1 MSLMLDYTLSD
12 TLKQVAHISQAI
24 AKENGHT
31 CYSAPHLL
39 KALLHKDIG
48 LLSFIE
54 GMGQDGYYVE
64 EWAEVRIESLP
75 KTTKIPANLLGDIA
89 VETVFYEADH
99 IKLKLGL
106 DQVNEH
112 CLLIA
117 LSTPGVGFSYDQL
130 KTFPLTPNEIINYLE
145 NIDGQIPQLADDQN
159 TAVKSANG
167 KSVKVGSTLLKY
179 CIDKTALAR
188 NEAIENISGRDS
200 EIKMITE
207 ILGRRS
213 KPNVLIIGDPG
224 VGKTVLMNGFSYAT
238 IGENI
243 PSHLKDARVFE
254 LDFINLVSGAG
265 YKGEIED
272 RFQKVFNEIKQFDKP
287 ILLIDEL
294 KNLTDKSAGNQGLA
308 NILKSELSKGELT
321 IIATATNDAFR
332 KHIEI
337 DEGLS
342 RQFEVVRLVEPSEMA
357 THRMIKNSVSH
368 YAEHHE
374 LAIDSETITEAI
386 RLAKRYNKERSLPDS
401 AIDLID
407 RTMSAAKFMVE
418 TSLPEIDALMNLL
431 EELKKENGESHQII
445 AEQNWLHTQMQNK
458 LSYLLFTELGEED
471 HFKNIDDPAEGFLV
485 LHRILS
491 HLKTIAAKE
500 KTSINKHD
508 ITATIA
514 NKTGIPTG
522 KLQADEKER
531 LLNMEAELRKRV
543 IGQDHAIQ
551 TVSEAVLESR
561 SGLSKPGLPI
571 GSFFFSGPTGTGKTE
586 LAKALAE
593 FLFQDESSIIRFDM
607 SEFKEEHSAALL
619 YGAPPGYVGY
629 EEGGLLVNKIRQKPY
644 SIVLFD
650 EIEKAHP
657 SVFDIFL
664 QILDEGKLHDRLG
677 KEGDFSNA
685 VILFTSNIGSQY
697 IVDTFG
703 ASKIPKSS
711 DLLEMMGNHFRPEFL
726 GRLTEIIPFSP
737 ITEEHIGKIFK
748 IQLKDLL
755 KALQKQEIAMDISD
769 DAMAMLAKKGFTPKY
784 GARPLRGVIR
794 SDLRSPL
801 SKMIISGK
809 VSKGTKIKLSLD
821 KKEELLWNIS
831 TIKTKKE
838 TKKN

>member
-1 MSLMLDYTLSD
+1 MVDYTLTAS
-12 TLKQVAHISQAI
+12 LKQAVHIAQAI
-24 AKENGHT
+24 ARE
-31 CYSAPHLL
+31 YSHPTYSSAHLL

-48 LLSFIE
+48 MLKFIE
-54 GMGQDGYYVE
+54 NMGQDAYYVE
-64 EWAEVRIESLP
+64 EWSEVRLESFPKSIKVPEIIIGDSLIE
-75 KTTKIPANLLGDIA
+75 A
-89 VETVFYEADH
+89 VFYEADN

-106 DQVNEH
+106 DEVNEQ

-117 LSTPGVGFSYDQL
+117 LCTPGVGFSYDQL
-130 KTFPLTPNEIINYLE
+130 KTLPLTPNEIVDYV
-145 NIDGQIPQLADDQN
+145 G
-159 TAVKSANG
+159 TGSSASSSGSKAKG
-167 KSVKVGSTLLKY
+167 KTGGKARSNAATGGSTLMKY
-179 CIDKTALAR
+179 CIDKTA
-188 NEAIENISGRDS
+188 EAKSESIENISGRDS

-213 KPNVLIIGDPG
+213 KPNVLILGEPG
-224 VGKTVLMNGFSYAT
+224 VGKSVMMNGLSYAT
-238 IGENI
+238 ISENI
-243 PSHLKDARVFE
+243 PEHLKDARVFE

-294 KNLTDKSAGNQGLA
+294 KNLTDKNSGNQGLV
-308 NILKSELSKGELT
+308 NILKSELVKGELT

-332 KHIEI
+332 KHIEV

-342 RQFEVVRLVEPSEMA
+342 RQFEIVRILEPSEEEA
-357 THRMIKNSVSH
+357 HRMIKNSVSH
-368 YAEHHE
+368 YADHHK
-374 LAIDSETITEAI
+374 LDIDSETIKEAI

-418 TSLPEIDALMNLL
+418 TSVPEIKSLKERL
-431 EELKKENGESHQII
+431 EALKKEKLETHKIL
-445 AEQNWLHTQMQNK
+445 AEQNWMYTQMQDK
-458 LSYLLFTELGEED
+458 LSYLLFTELDEED
-471 HFKNIDDPAEGFLV
+471 HFEHITTPKEGFEALHKV
-485 LHRILS
+485 LD
-491 HLKTIAAKE
+491 HLKTIAEKE
-500 KTSINKHD
+500 KKSVNKND
-508 ITATIA
+508 IASTIA

-531 LLNMEAELRKRV
+531 LLNMEEQLIKRV
-543 IGQDHAIQ
+543 IGQDHAVKTI
-551 TVSEAVLESR
+551 TEAVLESR

-593 FLFQDESSIIRFDM
+593 FLFQDENSIIRFDM

-685 VILFTSNIGSQY
+685 VVLFTSNIGSQF

-703 ASKIPKSS
+703 KGNIPKSS

-726 GRLTEIIPFSP
+726 GRLTEIVPFSP
-737 ITEEHIGKIFK
+737 ITEENIGKIFK
-748 IQLKDLL
+748 IQLKDLY
-755 KALQKQEIAMDISD
+755 KALDKQDISLVISD
-769 DAMAMLAKKGFTPKY
+769 KATAMLALKGFTPKY

-794 SDLRSPL
+794 SDLRSPM

-809 VSKGTKIKLSLD
+809 ISKGTKIKLDLD
-821 KKEELLWNIS
+821 KKNQLKWNI
-831 TIKTKKE
+831 T
-838 TKKN
+838 

>member
-1 MSLMLDYTLSD
+1 MIDYTLTD
-12 TLKQVAHISQAI
+12 TLKQAVHISQAI
-24 AKENGHT
+24 TREYAHAE
-31 CYSAPHLL
+31 YSSAHLL

-48 LLSFIE
+48 LMKFIE
-54 GMGQDGYYVE
+54 NMGKDSYYVE
-64 EWAEVRIESLP
+64 EWAEVRLETLP
-75 KTTKIPANLLGDIA
+75 RTTKIPENPSGDSSIEA
-89 VETVFYEADH
+89 VFYEADN
-99 IKLKLGL
+99 IKLKLGI
-106 DQVNEH
+106 DDVNEY

-117 LSTPGVGFSYDQL
+117 LCTPGVGFSYDQL
-130 KTFPLTPNEIINYLE
+130 KTFPFTPNEVIDHLGIGSKALPSNDNGSKLLAKANY
-145 NIDGQIPQLADDQN
+145 
-159 TAVKSANG
+159 NG
-167 KSVKVGSTLLKY
+167 TPVGSALMKY
-179 CIDKTALAR
+179 CIDKTSEAQ
-188 NEAIENISGRDS
+188 NETIENISGRDS

-213 KPNVLIIGDPG
+213 KPNVLILGDPG
-224 VGKTVLMNGFSYAT
+224 VGKTVMMNGLSYAT
-238 IGENI
+238 INENI
-243 PSHLKDARVFE
+243 PEHLKDARVFE

-272 RFQKVFNEIKQFDKP
+272 RFQKVFNEIKQFNKP

-294 KNLTDKSAGNQGLA
+294 KNLTDKNSGNQGLV
-308 NILKSELSKGELT
+308 NILKSELVKGELT
-321 IIATATNDAFR
+321 VIATATNDAFR
-332 KHIEI
+332 KHIEV

-342 RQFEVVRLVEPSEMA
+342 RQFEIVRLLEPSEEGA
-357 THRMIKNSVSH
+357 HRMIKNSVS
-368 YAEHHE
+368 YYVDHHK
-374 LAIDSETITEAI
+374 LNIDSDTISEAI

-407 RTMSAAKFMVE
+407 RTMSAAKFMIE
-418 TSLPEIDALMNLL
+418 TSIPEIATLKERLETLKQENLETHKIL
-431 EELKKENGESHQII
+431 
-445 AEQNWLHTQMQNK
+445 AEQNWMYTQMQDK

-471 HFKNIDDPAEGFLV
+471 HFENITTPKDGFKALNN
-485 LHRILS
+485 ILDN
-491 HLKTIAAKE
+491 LKTIAEKE
-500 KTSINKHD
+500 KKSISKND
-508 ITATIA
+508 IASTIA

-531 LLNMEAELRKRV
+531 LLNMGEQLIKRV
-543 IGQDHAIQ
+543 IGQDHAVKTI
-551 TVSEAVLESR
+551 TEAVLESR

-593 FLFQDESSIIRFDM
+593 FLFQDETSIIRFDM

-685 VILFTSNIGSQY
+685 VVLFTSNIGSQH
-697 IVDTFG
+697 IIDSFG
-703 ASKIPKSS
+703 QGNIPKSS

-737 ITEEHIGKIFK
+737 ITKDNIDKIFR
-748 IQLKDLL
+748 IQLKDLY
-755 KALQKQEIAMDISD
+755 KALDKQEISLKLTDNAI
-769 DAMAMLAKKGFTPKY
+769 AMLAKKGFTPKY

-809 VSKGTKIKLSLD
+809 ITKGTTIKLD
-821 KKEELLWNIS
+821 VDNKNELQWNI
-831 TIKTKKE
+831 T
-838 TKKN
+838 

>member
-1 MSLMLDYTLSD
+1 VDYTLTD
-12 TLKQVAHISQAI
+12 TLKQAVHIAQAI
-24 AKENGHT
+24 SRE
-31 CYSAPHLL
+31 YSHATYSSSHLL
-39 KALLHKDIG
+39 KAILHKDIG
-48 LLSFIE
+48 MLKFIE
-54 GMGQDGYYVE
+54 KMGQDAYYVE
-64 EWAEVRIESLP
+64 EWAEVRLETFP
-75 KTTKIPANLLGDIA
+75 RTTKIPESPPGDTL
-89 VETVFYEADH
+89 VEAVFYEADN

-106 DQVNEH
+106 DDVTTE

-117 LSTPGVGFSYDQL
+117 LCTPGVGFSYDQL
-130 KTFPLTPNEIINYLE
+130 KTFPLTPNEIIDYV
-145 NIDGQIPQLADDQN
+145 GGGSGGS
-159 TAVKSANG
+159 VKNG
-167 KSVKVGSTLLKY
+167 KAGGSSGKAAKSNVSAGGSTLMKY
-179 CIDKTALAR
+179 CIDKTS
-188 NEAIENISGRDS
+188 EAKSGTIENISGRDA

-213 KPNVLIIGDPG
+213 KPNVLILGDPG
-224 VGKTVLMNGFSYAT
+224 VGKSVMMNGLSYAT

-243 PSHLKDARVFE
+243 PDHFKDARVFE

-272 RFQKVFNEIKQFDKP
+272 RLQKVFNEIKQFDKP

-294 KNLTDKSAGNQGLA
+294 KNLTDKNSGNQGLV
-308 NILKSELSKGELT
+308 NILKSELVKGEVT

-332 KHIEI
+332 KHIEV

-342 RQFEVVRLVEPSEMA
+342 RQFEIVRILEPSEEEA
-357 THRMIKNSVSH
+357 HRMIKNSIS
-368 YAEHHE
+368 YYSDHHK
-374 LAIDSETITEAI
+374 LDIDSETISEAI

-407 RTMSAAKFMVE
+407 RTMSAAKFMIE
-418 TSLPEIDALMNLL
+418 TSGPEIANLKERLEALKEEKL
-431 EELKKENGESHQII
+431 ETHKILS
-445 AEQNWLHTQMQNK
+445 EQNWMYSQMQAK
-458 LSYLLFTELGEED
+458 LSYLLFTELDDED
-471 HFKNIDDPAEGFLV
+471 QFGNIDDPKEGFEALNKV
-485 LHRILS
+485 LDN
-491 HLKTIAAKE
+491 LKSVADKE
-500 KTSINKHD
+500 KTSIDKND
-508 ITATIA
+508 IASTIA

-531 LLNMEAELRKRV
+531 LLNMEEVLTRRV
-543 IGQDHAIQ
+543 IGQDHAAKII
-551 TVSEAVLESR
+551 TEAVLESR

-593 FLFQDESSIIRFDM
+593 FLFQDETSILRFDM

-685 VILFTSNIGSQY
+685 VILFTSNIGSQH
-697 IVDTFG
+697 IVDSFG
-703 ASKIPKSS
+703 NGIIPKSS

-737 ITEEHIGKIFK
+737 IIEKNIGKIFK
-748 IQLKDLL
+748 IQMKDLY
-755 KALQKQEIAMDISD
+755 KALEKQEISLELSEKAVSV
-769 DAMAMLAKKGFTPKY
+769 LALKGFTPKY

-809 VSKGTKIKLSLD
+809 ISKGTKIKLDVD
-821 KKEELLWNIS
+821 KKNELKWNI
-831 TIKTKKE
+831 T
-838 TKKN
+838 

>member
-1 MSLMLDYTLSD
+1 MGDYTLSEKV
-12 TLKQVAHISQAI
+12 KQVIHISQAI
-24 AKENGHT
+24 AREYAHPE
-31 CYSAPHLL
+31 YSSAHLL

-48 LLSFIE
+48 MLKYLESID
-54 GMGQDGYYVE
+54 QDAYYVE
-64 EWAEVRIESLP
+64 EWAEVRLEALP
-75 KTTKIPANLLGDIA
+75 KTSKIPESPAGDDSVEA
-89 VETVFYEADH
+89 VFFEADN
-99 IKLKLGL
+99 IKLKLG
-106 DQVNEH
+106 DDDVTEH
-112 CLLIA
+112 SLLIA
-117 LSTPGVGFSYDQL
+117 LCTPGVGFSFEQL
-130 KTFPLTPNEIINYLE
+130 KTFPLTPKELLE
-145 NIDGQIPQLADDQN
+145 KLGGGKQPATGARASVPSMGESDGKA
-159 TAVKSANG
+159 TG
-167 KSVKVGSTLLKY
+167 TTTLQKY
-179 CIDKTALAR
+179 CIDKTA
-188 NEAIENISGRDS
+188 EAHAETLLRISGRDS

-207 ILGRRS
+207 ILGRLYKS
-213 KPNVLIIGDPG
+213 NVLILGDPG
-224 VGKTVLMNGFSYAT
+224 VGKTVMLNALSYAT
-238 IGENI
+238 ISDNI
-243 PSHLKDARVFE
+243 PAHLKEARVFE
-254 LDFINLVSGAG
+254 LDFISLVSGAG

-272 RFQKVFNEIKQFDKP
+272 RFQKVFTEIKQFSKP

-294 KNLTDKSAGNQGLA
+294 KNLTDKNAGNQGLV
-308 NILKSELSKGELT
+308 NILKSELMKGAIT

-332 KHIEI
+332 KHIET
-337 DEGLS
+337 DEALS
-342 RQFEVVRLVEPSEMA
+342 RQFEIVRLLEPNEKDA
-357 THRMIKNSVSH
+357 LRMIKNTVEH
-368 YAEHHE
+368 YTGHHE
-374 LAIDSETITEAI
+374 LDIDDETISEAI

-401 AIDLID
+401 AVDLID

-418 TSLPEIDALMNLL
+418 TSQPEITTFKKNLDD
-431 EELKKENGESHQII
+431 LKKEKREEHLVLS
-445 AEQNWLHTQMQNK
+445 EQSWMYSQLKDK

-471 HFKNIDDPAEGFLV
+471 HFENVTTSKEGFTTLKKV
-485 LHRILS
+485 LSGLE
-491 HLKTIAAKE
+491 KVAKKE
-500 KTSINKHD
+500 KKNVNKND
-508 ITATIA
+508 IAATIA

-522 KLQADEKER
+522 KLQADEKEK
-531 LLNMEAELRKRV
+531 LLNMEDQLRKRV
-543 IGQDHAIQ
+543 IGQDHAIA
-551 TVSEAVLESR
+551 TITEAVLESR

-593 FLFQDESSIIRFDM
+593 FLFQTETSIIRFDM

-685 VILFTSNIGSQY
+685 VILFTSNIGSQH
-697 IVDTFG
+697 IVDSF
-703 ASKIPKSS
+703 AKKKIPKSS

-737 ITEEHIGKIFK
+737 ITEEHIVKIFN

-755 KALQKQEIAMDISD
+755 KALDKQEISLKLSEKATKH
-769 DAMAMLAKKGFTPKY
+769 LAKKGFTPKY

-809 VSKGTKIKLSLD
+809 VVKGADISVDID
-821 KKEELLWNIS
+821 KKNELKWKI
-831 TIKTKKE
+831 T
-838 TKKN
+838 